1 MVYAES
7 NDIDQFGMQMR
18 MRRVVLMTA
27 LVVTW

>member
-1 MVYAES
+1 LVYPES
-7 NDIDQFGMQMR
+7 NDIGQFGMQTR